1 MAGVCKKGLPY
12 APMALSVCWS
22 VKTKRMLGFRLSL
35 DAMAPRTGATILSPS
50 AHPTATM
57 EPAFKNDR
65 LVIVLLLMLVFV
77 YAYAAERVN
86 RFIIK
91 NGRQNLAAVVVML
104 QTGTA

>member
-1 MAGVCKKGLPY
+1 
-12 APMALSVCWS
+12 
-22 VKTKRMLGFRLSL
+22 
-35 DAMAPRTGATILSPS
+35 
-50 AHPTATM
+50 M